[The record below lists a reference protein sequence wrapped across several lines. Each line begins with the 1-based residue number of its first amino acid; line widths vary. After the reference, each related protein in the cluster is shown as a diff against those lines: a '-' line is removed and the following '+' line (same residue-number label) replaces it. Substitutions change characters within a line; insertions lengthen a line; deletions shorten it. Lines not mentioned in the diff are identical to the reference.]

1 MATIERQ
8 LQQNLNKIENWAT
21 SNGFK
26 FSKSKTQCVHFCQL
40 RKQHDDPVLHLYGS
54 PIPVVEE
61 SKFLGI
67 LFDRKLSFIPHIKY
81 LKAKCL
87 LKVLSHTSWGADRT
101 TLLKLYRSLVRSKL
115 DYGCIIYGSA
125 RKSYLQMLDPI
136 HNQGLRLA
144 LGAFRTSPVASLYV
158 EADEP
163 SLYSRREKLSLQY
176 AIRLA
181 ANPSNPAH
189 EVTFSPNYVN
199 LYEQKPKAI
208 KSFGIRISPL
218 LESANIKPQNIEKH
232 FTPNIPA
239 WCMKPPEI
247 LFDLHSG
254 KKSESNPHILKDDF
268 RKMQSRY
275 KNYQHIYTD
284 WSKEDSKVGCAVIS
298 DNHSNMQRIP
308 DDSSIFTAE
317 AKAIDLALDFISTC
331 DANNKFII
339 FSDSLSVLKAM
350 NHTSSKNP
358 QIQKL
363 LEKCHELLAFKE
375 IALCW
380 IPSHIG
386 IQGNEMVDKQAKTSL
401 SLEPTSFKIP
411 FSNFKPSINKYILEE
426 WQTSWNNSI
435 GNKLL
440 DIKPTIGEYQSV
452 VRNIR
457 REEVVLAR
465 LRLGH
470 TRVTHSYLLQ
480 GEEHPQCVGCDA
492 PFTVRHFL
500 LECGDFAQVRNNCF
514 HVNNMKELFQDIHI
528 DSIMTFL
535 RQINLFN
542 KI

>member
-1 MATIERQ
+1 M
-8 LQQNLNKIENWAT
+8 
-21 SNGFK
+21 
-26 FSKSKTQCVHFCQL
+26 
-40 RKQHDDPVLHLYGS
+40 
-54 PIPVVEE
+54 
-61 SKFLGI
+61 
-67 LFDRKLSFIPHIKY
+67 
-81 LKAKCL
+81 
-87 LKVLSHTSWGADRT
+87 LSHTSWGADRT

-189 EVTFSPNYVN
+189 EVTFPLNYVD

-208 KSFGIRISPL
+208 KSFGIRITPL

-239 WCMKPPEI
+239 WCMKTPEI

-275 KNYQHIYTD
+275 KNHQQIYTD
-284 WSKEDSKVGCAVIS
+284 GSKEDSKVGCAVLS

-317 AKAIDLALDFISTC
+317 AKAVDLALDFISTC

-363 LEKCHELLAFKE
+363 LEKCHELLANKE
-375 IALCW
+375 IVLCW

-411 FSNFKPSINKYILEE
+411 FSNFKPSINKYILDQ

-435 GNKLL
+435 GNKLRE
-440 DIKPTIGEYQSV
+440 IKPTIGEHQSV
-452 VRNIR
+452 VRNLR
-457 REEVVLAR
+457 KEVVLAR

-470 TRVTHSYLLQ
+470 TRVTHSYLLL

-514 HVNNMKELFQDIHI
+514 HVANMKELFQDIQI